1 MLNKQ
6 AIFILLTLIVV
17 NFAESNVKNIRVLN
31 QITSAKEKGNYL
43 KKKFLDQLSLFFFY
57 TDTDP

>member
-43 KKKFLDQLSLFFFY
+43 KKNF
-57 TDTDP
+57 